1 MSLIKKAMKI
11 GFSKRQACPMFLSNL
26 YTTEM
31 LDGIKV
37 EIQKEILDNQYA
49 VDVQLGTGGRRADN
63 NSFDYDEY
71 TVPEY
76 NNYGTITE
84 EDMFKVQ
91 FGETVYDAEL
101 KAAKV
106 ANLINKHQTIISG
119 WQRYS
124 EEKQAADGLF
134 NGKIVLANGK
144 EIKFKKKESHTLTP
158 TAWNTANGDP
168 TKDIEDACQIAF
180 DDGKIG
186 VSTFN
191 LILETKGLS
200 ALLNNDK
207 FLKNCNKNQGV
218 SRTNIEMPVE
228 KTPGAMFHGQFT
240 VGSYIINLWSYNA
253 KYKIP
258 KGYGFEG
265 EGTEVGFI
273 KSGTGLLLPDKPN
286 FKRYYG
292 AVNDANAPSELGGSK
307 LNLQKVEQLPYAYDK
322 LNGGSAVTLAGV
334 KSRPLYVPVD
344 IDSFISFKGLISAA

>member
-1 MSLIKKAMKI
+1 MSLIKKMMQM
-11 GFSKRQACPMFLSNL
+11 GFSKRQACPMFLSYFYKKEQL
-26 YTTEM
+26 T
-31 LDGIKV
+31 GIKV

-49 VDVQLGTGGRRADN
+49 VDVQLGTGGRRADGS
-63 NSFDYDEY
+63 SFETEEY

-91 FGETVYDAEL
+91 FGETEYDAD
-101 KAAKV
+101 AKVARV

-124 EEKQAADGLF
+124 EEKQAADSLF

-144 EIKFKKKESHTLTP
+144 EIKFNKKASHNITP
-158 TAWNTANGDP
+158 TAWNAANSDP
-168 TKDIEDACQIAF
+168 LESIAGGCQIAF

-191 LILETKGLS
+191 LILESKGLA
-200 ALLNNDK
+200 ALLSNEK

-218 SRTNIEMPVE
+218 NRTNLEMPVE
-228 KTPGAMFHGQFT
+228 KTPGAKFHGQFS
-240 VGSYIINLWSYNA
+240 VDGYIINVWSYNA

-258 KGYGFEG
+258 KGYGFDG
-265 EGTEVGFI
+265 EGTEVGFV
-273 KSGTGLLLPDKPN
+273 KSGTGLLLPENPN
-286 FKRYYG
+286 FKKYYG

-307 LNLQKVEQLPYAYDK
+307 LNLQQVEQLPYAYDK

-344 IDSFISFKGLISAA
+344 IDSFVTFSGLVSAS

>member
-1 MSLIKKAMKI
+1 MSLIKKTMQI
-11 GFSKRQACPMFLSNL
+11 GFSKRQACPMFLANMFQK
-26 YTTEM
+26 EQ

-37 EIQKEILDNQYA
+37 EIQKEIIDNQYA
-49 VDVQLGTGGRRADN
+49 VDVQLGTGGRRVDF
-63 NSFDYDEY
+63 NSYDVEEY

-91 FGETVYDAEL
+91 FGETEYEA
-101 KAAKV
+101 KAAKIS
-106 ANLINKHQTIISG
+106 NLINKHQTIISG

-144 EIKFKKKESHTLTP
+144 EIKFNKKASHSISASAWDNASNDPLEALES
-158 TAWNTANGDP
+158 G
-168 TKDIEDACQIAF
+168 CQIAF

-191 LILETKGLS
+191 LVLESKGVA
-200 ALLNNDK
+200 ALLSNEK
-207 FLKNCNKNQGV
+207 FRKNSNKEQGI
-218 SRTNIEMPVE
+218 SRTDINMPVE
-228 KTPGAMFHGQFT
+228 LTPGAMFHGQFS
-240 VGSYIINLWSYNA
+240 VGSYKLNVWSYNA

-258 KGYGFEG
+258 TGYNFAG

-273 KSGTGLLLPDKPN
+273 KSGTGLLVPEKPN

-292 AVNDANAPSELGGSK
+292 AVNDANAPSELGGAK

-322 LNGGSAVTLAGV
+322 LNGGSAVTIAGV
-334 KSRPLYVPVD
+334 KSRPILVPVD
-344 IDSFISFKGLISAA
+344 IDCFVTFSGLVSA